1 MPLRNKN
8 MCKNT
13 DIYFESQMALPPGL
27 NGKSYGLK
35 TDHYDKIS
43 MIAENKLL

>member
-27 NGKSYGLK
+27 KALQFDLK
-35 TDHYDKIS
+35 IN
-43 MIAENKLL
+43 I